1 MGRSPG
7 VSKGWLEVSPWS
19 LYFPHWLGHCT
30 QCPAMTTACTVRV
43 GGIISISL
51 ALNLLGVGFKDRL
64 TCECKSNNAKALWY
78 KCIIIKKSSLKVLHK
93 GIYMILLELH
103 SACSCEVLLS
113 ILSDTSRRRWRALDT
128 LTRKVQGAMQVYRPK
143 STSRDQR
150 FVRNATFQVA
160 ASS

>member
-1 MGRSPG
+1 MGCSPG
-7 VSKGWLEVSPWS
+7 VSKGWLEASPWS

-30 QCPAMTTACTVRV
+30 QCPAMTTACTVRA

-78 KCIIIKKSSLKVLHK
+78 KCIIIKKSSPMVLHK

-103 SACSCEVLLS
+103 SAYSNQLTASGITETSSSRQRKLFAPPLHCSS
-113 ILSDTSRRRWRALDT
+113 
-128 LTRKVQGAMQVYRPK
+128 
-143 STSRDQR
+143 
-150 FVRNATFQVA
+150 A
-160 ASS
+160 ASLGLQHNSALTASVIA

>member
-7 VSKGWLEVSPWS
+7 VFKGWLEASPWS

-78 KCIIIKKSSLKVLHK
+78 NCIIIKKSSLKVLHK

-103 SACSCEVLLS
+103 SACSNQLTALGITETSSSRQRKLFAPPLALFLCS
-113 ILSDTSRRRWRALDT
+113 FSRTPTQFCSDSFSDSLM
-128 LTRKVQGAMQVYRPK
+128 L
-143 STSRDQR
+143 
-150 FVRNATFQVA
+150 
-160 ASS
+160 